1 MKKDINCIPVLIT
14 IMTTIDLPNNPDF
27 TFIQDNMSRI
37 MISSGYK
44 GVMKGE
50 GWTLLRE
57 FTGKSFMFSDNTEI
71 NHIMDNVNN
80 EYSGGHSGS
89 SIGWTMRQ
97 LERISHVGMNTFK
110 REWLQNTSQMPVSQ

>member
-1 MKKDINCIPVLIT
+1 
-14 IMTTIDLPNNPDF
+14 MTTIDLPNNPDF
-27 TFIQDNMSRI
+27 TFIADNMSRN

-57 FTGKSFMFSDNTEI
+57 FTGKSFMFSDNAEI